1 MLRVVVESLPPPPPP
16 RLVLPPSPH
25 FLHLALSVVVV
36 GLLYAFANG
45 ADAGSVVVSD
55 PYHFGGPGAPPS
67 SKCEPITIPLCQ
79 DIEYNMTIF
88 PNLLNHAKQEDAGL
102 EVHQFFPLIKIRC
115 SADLKFFLCTMY
127 APVCTVLEEPI
138 PPCRHLCLSAK
149 NGCEMLMNR
158 FGFQW
163 PDTLNC
169 EKFPEEGL
177 CVGENKTH
185 STQRPSVDF
194 VPLPSRYS
202 TAVSPDLWFSQG
214 DSNGSTAGSAYQCP
228 RRLQLTT
235 KDVSEYQVRV
245 GDEIL
250 RQCVLPCDHMFFSRQ
265 EVEIVRV
272 WIGVWSVMCA
282 ASTLF
287 TVLTFLVDMRR
298 FRYPERPIICLSGCY
313 FIISIVYIVGFVS
326 RDSIACRR
334 LGFHDASTTANANAV
349 LVGRIDPVE
358 DVMANWPTSHASS
371 SSSSSFLS
379 SSSNGVAP
387 NLDEPI
393 IISVIRQGA
402 RSSACTILAIIE
414 YYFTIASS
422 VWWIVLNVTWFLA
435 AGLKWGHEAI
445 ESKSHYFH
453 LTAWGLPAVL
463 MIVVLATQSIDG
475 DVLSGICSV
484 GNWDPE
490 TRRVFV
496 LLPLF
501 ICLTLGTF
509 FLVAGFISLI
519 KIRKFMKHD
528 GGKIEKLEKLIIR
541 ISVFS
546 VLYTVPALCLI
557 ACDLIQVTKF
567 TQWMVTWYDMQ
578 CRNPSTKSL
587 FGFPAS
593 CPRIP
598 WSIGGANNGQLP
610 KPEFVAFML
619 KYLMTLVVGITSG
632 FWIWSS
638 KTIDSWQNFYLYRC
652 SCCRGGAADRQLVPT
667 QPPPPPLGATA
678 LGAL

>member
-1 MLRVVVESLPPPPPP
+1 
-16 RLVLPPSPH
+16 
-25 FLHLALSVVVV
+25 
-36 GLLYAFANG
+36 
-45 ADAGSVVVSD
+45 
-55 PYHFGGPGAPPS
+55 
-67 SKCEPITIPLCQ
+67 
-79 DIEYNMTIF
+79 MTIF

-349 LVGRIDPVE
+349 LV
-358 DVMANWPTSHASS
+358 
-371 SSSSSFLS
+371 
-379 SSSNGVAP
+379 
-387 NLDEPI
+387 
-393 IISVIRQGA
+393 
-402 RSSACTILAIIE
+402 AIIE

>member
-1 MLRVVVESLPPPPPP
+1 MLRVVEPPPP
-16 RLVLPPSPH
+16 RLLP
-25 FLHLALSVVVV
+25 ALV
-36 GLLYAFANG
+36 GALYALCWCSLA
-45 ADAGSVVVSD
+45 APAAGSVVVSD
-55 PYHFGGPGAPPS
+55 PYHFGGPGAPPN

-102 EVHQFFPLIKIRC
+102 EVHQFFPLVKVRC

-149 NGCEMLMNR
+149 NGCETLMNR

-185 STQRPSVDF
+185 STQRPNVDF

-202 TAVSPDLWFSQG
+202 TVASPSPWLTPSQG
-214 DSNGSTAGSAYQCP
+214 GDVTANATAPNGGYQCP

-334 LGFHDASTTANANAV
+334 LGFHDATSSSSSSLSGNAV
-349 LVGRIDPVE
+349 SVSRIDPVE
-358 DVMANWPTSHASS
+358 DVMANWPMSQTSS
-371 SSSSSFLS
+371 S
-379 SSSNGVAP
+379 GIGP
-387 NLDEPI
+387 TMDEPI

-501 ICLTLGTF
+501 VCLTLGTF

-578 CRNPSTKSL
+578 CRNPSTKAL
-587 FGFPAS
+587 FGFPPS
-593 CPRIP
+593 CPRLP
-598 WSIGGANNGQLP
+598 WSAAASGAGAGDGAQAP

-652 SCCRGGAADRQLVPT
+652 SCCRAGAADRQLVPT